1 MSQLTLRPCALVP
14 ADQAAGAQV
23 VQLHV
28 QSAGPLPD
36 ALQAAAAA
44 AGWPLSVALCF
55 NLAFQVVPQSTF
67 GLTIPSIS
75 LL

>member
-36 ALQAAAAA
+36 GLQAAAAA
-44 AGWPLSVALCF
+44 AGWPHCPHCLL
-55 NLAFQVVPQSTF
+55 L
-67 GLTIPSIS
+67 SIS
-75 LL
+75 T